1 MDENSR
7 IKITL
12 EDTQSSRVSE
22 VVEQLQTAKEVPLV
36 REIGD
41 STQRNTDGIFTILA
55 LVLAGL
61 LGGFVTWMIWRS
73 LPETEDTF
81 TSNMQA
87 SFTLTLGIATVLI
100 LADGAMSRSA
110 AKLGRL
116 AAIGIPSA
124 IVLALILGL
133 VANGIY
139 ETLVAATFDDLN
151 ALGLSDEEFNEAFL
165 ARNHLNRGLAWSF
178 LGLAAGL
185 SVGVASLAP
194 KRVVI
199 TGAGGLLG
207 GFTGGFT
214 FDFISGGEALAQI
227 TGLAIT
233 GAAVG
238 LSVSLLEQVTKSSW
252 IEIVR
257 GGMAGKQF
265 ILYQNQITLG
275 SSPGANIT
283 LIKDPAIAPIAA
295 TIKRVGSSVKIMA
308 ADRANPISVDGAS
321 SFERELSDGSSIILG
336 STELRF
342 REKSQK
348 INDSGILRG

>member
-1 MDENSR
+1 MSDR
-7 IKITL
+7 PKIKISL
-12 EDTQSSRVSE
+12 EDTESSRVSQ

-41 STQRNTDGIFTILA
+41 AKSTNSDGIITVISLLF
-55 LVLAGL
+55 AGL
-61 LGGFVTWMIWRS
+61 LGGFFTWVAWRS
-73 LPETEDTF
+73 LPESQDTF

-87 SFTLTLGIATVLI
+87 SFTLTLLVATVLI
-100 LADGAMSRSA
+100 LADGAMSRSG
-110 AKLGRL
+110 AKL
-116 AAIGIPSA
+116 AKSSSIAIPTA
-124 IVLALILGL
+124 IVLALLLGL
-133 VANGIY
+133 VANSIY
-139 ETLVAATFDDLN
+139 SSLVEATWDDLLR
-151 ALGLSDEEFNEAFL
+151 LGLSNEQLYEAFL
-165 ARNHLNRGLAWSF
+165 ARNHLNRGLAWSI

-185 SVGVASLAP
+185 SVGMASLAL
-194 KRVVI
+194 KRVLI
-199 TGAGGLLG
+199 TGAGGLVG
-207 GFTGGFT
+207 GFTGGFV
-214 FDFISGGEALAQI
+214 FDFISGDESLAQI

-252 IEIVR
+252 LEIVR

-265 ILYQNQITLG
+265 ILYQSQITIG
-275 SSPGANIT
+275 SSPSANIT

-295 TIKRVGSSVKIMA
+295 TIKRVGTSVKIVA
-308 ADRANPISVDGAS
+308 ADRSNPISVDGAS
-321 SFERELSDGSSIILG
+321 SFERQLSDGSSIILG

>member
-1 MDENSR
+1 MNQGPR

-12 EDTQSSRVSE
+12 EDTESSRVRK
-22 VVEQLQTAKEVPLV
+22 VVEHLEKAKEVPLI

-41 STQRNTDGIFTILA
+41 SRTTNSDGVVTVVSLLF
-55 LVLAGL
+55 AGL
-61 LGGFVTWMIWRS
+61 LGGFFTWLAWRS
-73 LPETEDTF
+73 LPDTQDAF
-81 TSNMQA
+81 SSNMQA
-87 SFTLTLGIATVLI
+87 SFTLTLVIATVLI

-110 AKLGRL
+110 AKLAKL
-116 AAIGIPSA
+116 SAIAIPSA
-124 IVLALILGL
+124 VVLALLLGL
-133 VANGIY
+133 VANSIY
-139 ETLVAATFDDLN
+139 SSLVEATWNDLLR
-151 ALGLSDEEFNEAFL
+151 LGLSDAQFYEAFL
-165 ARNHLNRGLAWSF
+165 ARNHLNRGLAWSV

-185 SVGVASLAP
+185 SVGVASLAV

-199 TGAGGLLG
+199 TGAGGLVG
-207 GFTGGFT
+207 GFTGGFI
-214 FDFISGGEALAQI
+214 FDFIAGDESLAQI

-252 IEIVR
+252 LEIVR

-283 LIKDPAIAPIAA
+283 LIKDSAIAPIAA
-295 TIKRVGSSVKIMA
+295 TIKRVGSSVKIFA
-308 ADRANPISVDGAS
+308 ADKANPISVDGSS
-321 SFERELSDGSSIILG
+321 SFERELSDGSVIILG